1 MRVRASDSWEL
12 PSSLDP
18 GTSPHPRSLAAAM
31 QYAECSLSFS
41 DSFSAP
47 TGYALRTVTRTVRKE
62 VCDDGILSTPI
73 ATNTCHLTLERQ
85 TSALRWNG

>member
-31 QYAECSLSFS
+31 LNAPELLREPSRLLLSPYGLRPTDRDPYGPQRSL
-41 DSFSAP
+41 
-47 TGYALRTVTRTVRKE
+47 
-62 VCDDGILSTPI
+62 
-73 ATNTCHLTLERQ
+73 
-85 TSALRWNG
+85 

>member
-31 QYAECSLSFS
+31 LNGECSLSFS
-41 DSFSAP
+41 ESSRLLLSPYGLRP
-47 TGYALRTVTRTVRKE
+47 TDRDPYGPQRSL
-62 VCDDGILSTPI
+62 
-73 ATNTCHLTLERQ
+73 
-85 TSALRWNG
+85 

>member
-12 PSSLDP
+12 PSYLDP
-18 GTSPHPRSLAAAM
+18 GPHLTLAAL
-31 QYAECSLSFS
+31 CSLSFS

-62 VCDDGILSTPI
+62 VCDEGILSTPI
-73 ATNTCHLTLERQ
+73 ATNTCHLTLEL
-85 TSALRWNG
+85 SLRLRR